1 MLPEYI
7 YNIWSCGLCPALVR
21 GGRFFDG
28 KDLRCVYDLSDT
40 ESMPDRLERICAMRR
55 ARDRDIAFLELLRQL
70 VKAVSVCDDWLIPAS
85 ALDLRTE
92 MIRLTESGEVRL
104 MLAPEGFSGIP
115 DLPGALERILNEA
128 SVIHPELRAGS
139 ILKRIRAEGISASG
153 SFVRIERTFAALA
166 SGL

>member
-28 KDLRCVYDLSDT
+28 KDLRRVYDLSDT

-70 VKAVSVCDDWLIPAS
+70 VKAVSVCDDWLIPENINA
-85 ALDLRTE
+85 
-92 MIRLTESGEVRL
+92 
-104 MLAPEGFSGIP
+104 
-115 DLPGALERILNEA
+115 ILNQF
-128 SVIHPELRAGS
+128 ELMENFDIIWFNNKLLGGMNWWANDIKAVFQGQF
-139 ILKRIRAEGISASG
+139 LKK
-153 SFVRIERTFAALA
+153 SFKEDKTYFFLFER
-166 SGL
+166 